1 MCDLNADVVLDKY
14 FGELEQRDEFSGVVL
29 ITNGQSKL
37 YSGLWLCQPRQ
48 EGREHAG
55 TRLDTASITKL
66 FTSVATLQLIDRGLL

>member
-37 YSGLWLCQPRQ
+37 YSAAYGY
-48 EGREHAG
+48 
-55 TRLDTASITKL
+55 ASRARK
-66 FTSVATLQLIDRGLL
+66 VGNTLEQD